1 MPEASLAPARAV
13 LVEVS
18 AALAARDGDL
28 LIRTLERA
36 AASAGHDEVEEVI
49 LQSYLFLGYP
59 MALNGFAAWRRFSA
73 GRPEA
78 TIDDPDGW
86 VERGQDVCRA
96 VYGGQYPR
104 LRENIRDLHPDMER
118 WMVKEGYGKVLGRP
132 GLSLADRELCI
143 SALLAVL
150 DVPTQLYSHLRGA
163 LNVGVPPEEV
173 EHALTIAA
181 DVSTTRACGHA
192 RDTWRAVL
200 ERLQQPSSEMT

>member
-1 MPEASLAPARAV
+1 MPEGPLAPARAA

-18 AALAARDGDL
+18 AALAARDREQLG
-28 LIRTLERA
+28 RTFERA
-36 AASAGHDEVEEVI
+36 AGSATHGEVEEVI

-59 MALNGFAAWRRFSA
+59 VALNGFAAWREFSA
-73 GRPEA
+73 ERPAA
-78 TIDDPDGW
+78 TADDPAAW
-86 VERGQDVCRA
+86 EERGQDVCRA

-163 LNVGVPPEEV
+163 LNVGASPDEV
-173 EHALTIAA
+173 EHALRIAA
-181 DVSTTRACGHA
+181 DVSTDEACGHA
-192 RDTWRAVL
+192 QDTWRAVQK
-200 ERLQQPSSEMT
+200 RVRPSELT